1 MHPNA
6 APPTPSGV
14 GASAPRPPSSTARER
29 RPRNTARGQ
38 LKHHSLQG
46 SAGAL
51 GTGQK
56 FDCAARDLPVAA
68 RSPGTCDLRGVVPN
82 HRSVI
87 REWEPVST
95 SPLTFEPL
103 ADSRVLFTVD
113 QPQANHNAGDMK
125 FGPDGMLY
133 TVRTPATRSAT
144 SCAST

>member
-1 MHPNA
+1 MLPA
-6 APPTPSGV
+6 TFPLPPDP
-14 GASAPRPPSSTARER
+14 
-29 RPRNTARGQ
+29 
-38 LKHHSLQG
+38 
-46 SAGAL
+46 
-51 GTGQK
+51 
-56 FDCAARDLPVAA
+56 RDLRPA
-68 RSPGTCDLRGVVPN
+68 RCRPN